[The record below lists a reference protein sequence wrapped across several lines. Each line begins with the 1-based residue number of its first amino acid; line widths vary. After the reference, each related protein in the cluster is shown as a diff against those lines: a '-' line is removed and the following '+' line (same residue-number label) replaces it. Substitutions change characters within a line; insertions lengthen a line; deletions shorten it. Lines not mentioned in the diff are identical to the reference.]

1 MLEPPLGIVEIKID
15 NHTVEYEC
23 FPVSVDRT
31 CSDLNGR
38 YAIVVYFLPDKAEH
52 TISCMIKNHIPSTLD
67 GADPGENLGLF
78 SLYERDVKVSIGVVG
93 ESGDDIR
100 GVRQSDYDYDTE
112 YLTNGVQYRL
122 LPITK
127 TSKYIFGVAWI
138 NKVTEEND
146 VQTWYGAD
154 PTMPQFRKTVG

>member
-1 MLEPPLGIVEIKID
+1 MLETPLGIVEIKID
-15 NHTVEYEC
+15 NHTVEYDY
-23 FPVSVDRT
+23 FPVSVDHT
-31 CSDLNGR
+31 CSDLKGR

-52 TISCMIKNHIPSTLD
+52 TISCRIKNHIPSSLD
-67 GADPGENLGLF
+67 GAEPGENLELF
-78 SLYERDVKVSIGVVG
+78 SLYERDIKVSIGIEG
-93 ESGDDIR
+93 ESGYDIK

-122 LPITK
+122 LPLTK

-138 NKVTEEND
+138 DKLTKEND

-154 PTMPQFRKTVG
+154 PTMPQFRETVG